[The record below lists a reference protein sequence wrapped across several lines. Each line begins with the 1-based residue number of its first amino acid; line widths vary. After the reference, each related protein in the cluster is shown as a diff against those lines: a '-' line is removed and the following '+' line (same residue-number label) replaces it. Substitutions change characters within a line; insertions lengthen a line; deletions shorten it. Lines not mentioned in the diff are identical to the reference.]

1 MSGIGFRILGPV
13 EILHNGQKQGPTTAQ
28 QRCVL
33 AMLLLDLDHVV
44 PTGRLVSALW
54 ASDPPAAARNSIRV
68 YVTKLR
74 KLIAADPAVELVTV
88 GEGWRLSCEAERVD
102 LYRFRDL
109 VARARSGP
117 ADQAGGLLREGLA
130 LWRGPALADVSGH
143 RLTGA
148 VIEGLENERLT
159 ATEDRIASDLRAD
172 AHQDVVSELLVLV
185 AEHPLRERLAQLLM
199 TALHR
204 GGRTAEGLEVFRR
217 MRKRLVDEL
226 GIEPSAALRG
236 EHQRLLGAAGRLNVH

>member
-1 MSGIGFRILGPV
+1 MTGIGFRILGPV

-88 GEGWRLSCEAERVD
+88 GEGWRLSCDAERVD

-117 ADQAGGLLREGLA
+117 ADQAGGLLRK
-130 LWRGPALADVSGH
+130 
-143 RLTGA
+143 
-148 VIEGLENERLT
+148 
-159 ATEDRIASDLRAD
+159 
-172 AHQDVVSELLVLV
+172 
-185 AEHPLRERLAQLLM
+185 RLAQLLM

-236 EHQRLLGAAGRLNVH
+236 EHQRLLGTAGRLNVH